1 MRRAITTV
9 SVLAMLAAVSG
20 PGQAQQDPLL
30 GTWKQNLAKSQYD
43 PSTRAPQIPTT
54 VRRTAVGTNGYKQ
67 TTEGMDAQG
76 AVTHTEFTAFWEGK
90 DYPVAGS
97 PDYESVSL
105 KKIDAFTLIT
115 VNKRNG
121 VVVRMLRT
129 VVSQNGKTSTSAVIG
144 YTAQGIAFHNVVV
157 LDKQ

>member
-1 MRRAITTV
+1 MRRAIITV
-9 SVLAMLAAVSG
+9 SVLAMLVSG

-43 PSTRAPQIPTT
+43 PSTRAPRIPTT
-54 VRRTAVGTNGYKQ
+54 VRRTAVGINGYKQ

-76 AVTHTEFTAFWEGK
+76 AATHTEFTAFWDGK
-90 DYPVAGS
+90 DYPVTGS
-97 PDYESVSL
+97 ADYDSVSL

-115 VNKRNG
+115 VNKRSG

-129 VVSQNGKTSTSAVIG
+129 VVSKNGKTSTSAVIG
-144 YTAQGIAFHNVVV
+144 YTTQGIAFHNVVV

>member
-1 MRRAITTV
+1 MRRTIITL
-9 SVLAMLAAVSG
+9 SLLAMLAAVSS

-43 PSTRAPQIPTT
+43 PSTRAPKIPTT
-54 VRRTAVGTNGYKQ
+54 VRRTAVGINGYKQ
-67 TTEGMDAQG
+67 TTDGMNAQG
-76 AVTHTEFTAFWEGK
+76 AATHTEFTANWDGK
-90 DYPVAGS
+90 DYPVTGS
-97 PDYESVSL
+97 ADYDSVSL

-115 VNKRNG
+115 VNKRSG

-129 VVSQNGKTSTSAVIG
+129 VVSKNGKTSTSAVIG
-144 YTAQGIAFHNVVV
+144 YTMQGIAFHNVVV